1 MTYTERLEHE
11 TEQTRSQIASTLD
24 ELRACMTPGQVF
36 NRIAHRVGDAGGAA
50 FVANLKRQTINNPV
64 PVALI
69 GAGLAWLMLGG
80 RSEMMARTRA
90 GDAVERLGDAA
101 DAASERVRD
110 TADATARKANRK
122 SAELSEAASEKAA
135 EWSDA
140 AGRKGAEWGDNVVGL
155 AEKARSQVASGAD
168 RATQSAA

>member
-69 GAGLAWLMLGG
+69 GAGLAWLIAWRPFGDEG
-80 RSEMMARTRA
+80 TRA
-90 GDAVERLGDAA
+90 GWRCGRVAQARRIR
-101 DAASERVRD
+101 RVRGHLRACATHM
-110 TADATARKANRK
+110 TAAISPKPPSSRNVHWYPIHEVVKCLKAK
-122 SAELSEAASEKAA
+122 
-135 EWSDA
+135 
-140 AGRKGAEWGDNVVGL
+140 
-155 AEKARSQVASGAD
+155 
-168 RATQSAA
+168 